1 MLDKRRQTCTLQ
13 AEQGRVKA
21 GKVQRNTFGGIQAR
35 LVYKVHMG
43 EGSRKQIGVVGVPMD
58 LGQGRR
64 GVDMGPSALR
74 YARLQELLEVLGH
87 SVHDY
92 GDVDVPVVE
101 SLRSQTHQNG
111 GMVYLEFIQK
121 ACLETIETIGK
132 MAPETFPVVLGGD
145 HSIAMGSVTGASRGD
160 RVGVIWVDAHAD
172 FNTPDS
178 SPSKNIHGMPLAHL
192 CGLGDSRLVDL
203 GWPGAKVRPED
214 VVLIGIRSLDSGEVR
229 FLREQGITVFTM
241 KELDIHGIPSIAETV
256 AQKFAGFKRVHVS
269 LDADVLDPE
278 IAPGVG
284 TPVAG
289 GLTYREAHL
298 LMELLSDAQIIT
310 SLDLVEVNPILDVS
324 NRTAR
329 MMVELASSLLGKSI
343 F

>member
-1 MLDKRRQTCTLQ
+1 MYN
-13 AEQGRVKA
+13 GSMS
-21 GKVQRNTFGGIQAR
+21 QAR
-35 LVYKVHMG
+35 K
-43 EGSRKQIGVVGVPMD
+43 IGILGVPMD

-74 YARLQELLEVLGH
+74 YARLQEVLEGLGH
-87 SVHDY
+87 QIHDH
-92 GDVDVPVVE
+92 GDVKVPVVE
-101 SLRSQTHQNG
+101 SLRHQTHENG
-111 GMVYLEFIQK
+111 GMVYLEQIRD
-121 ACLETIETIGK
+121 ACLQTIETIGN
-132 MAPETFPVVLGGD
+132 MERDTFPVVLGGD
-145 HSIAMGSVTGASRGD
+145 HSIAMGSVTGASRGE
-160 RVGVIWVDAHAD
+160 RVGLLWVDAHAD
-172 FNTPDS
+172 FNTPQS

-214 VVLIGIRSLDSGEVR
+214 VVLIGIRSLDAGEVQ
-229 FLREQGITVFTM
+229 FLRERGMTVLSMKALDIQGIPAIAQTVT
-241 KELDIHGIPSIAETV
+241 
-256 AQKFAGFKRVHVS
+256 QKFAGFSKVHVS

-284 TPVAG
+284 TPVPG

-298 LMELLSDAQIIT
+298 LMELLSDTNLVT
-310 SLDLVEVNPILDVS
+310 SLDLVEVNPILDVA

-329 MMVELASSLLGKSI
+329 IMVELASSLLGKSI